1 MSTLRVMSSAFAI
14 GLLLTGHTV
23 WADDSH
29 PHQQTPHIQATGV
42 VTQVTST
49 AISLKTPF
57 ANVTLNVNASERS
70 GFTNVKIGDELTVWM
85 NEDNIVMDVHKKGDQ
100 PQHRLITGKL
110 AYSDKTKTQMKLW
123 TPEGMQTFPI
133 KMGEARLQNIKEGT
147 LVTVELDEL
156 GRLTDIHRN

>member
-1 MSTLRVMSSAFAI
+1 MSTLRVMSSAFVI
-14 GLLLTGHTV
+14 GLLLTGPTV

-29 PHQQTPHIQATGV
+29 PQQQSPHIQATGV

-70 GFTNVKIGDELTVWM
+70 GFANVKVGDELTVWM

-110 AYSDKTKTQMKLW
+110 AYSDQAMKAS
-123 TPEGMQTFPI
+123 
-133 KMGEARLQNIKEGT
+133 ARP
-147 LVTVELDEL
+147 
-156 GRLTDIHRN
+156 

>member
-1 MSTLRVMSSAFAI
+1 MSTLRIMSSAFTI
-14 GLLLTGHTV
+14 GLLLTGSTV
-23 WADDSH
+23 WADESH

-42 VTQVTST
+42 VTQVTPT

-70 GFTNVKIGDELTVWM
+70 GFTNVKVGDELTVWM

-100 PQHRLITGKL
+100 PQHRFITGKL
-110 AYSDKTKTQMKLW
+110 AYSDQAKTKMKLW

-133 KMGEARLQNIKEGT
+133 KMEETRLHNLKEGT
-147 LVTVELDEL
+147 LVTVEIDEL
-156 GRLTDIHRN
+156 GRLMDIHRN